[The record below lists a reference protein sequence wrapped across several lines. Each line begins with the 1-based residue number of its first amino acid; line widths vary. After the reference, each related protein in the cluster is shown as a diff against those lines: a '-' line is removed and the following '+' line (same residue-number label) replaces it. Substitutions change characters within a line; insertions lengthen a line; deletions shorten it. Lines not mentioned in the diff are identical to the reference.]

1 MTDLMIIKDLRIKSF
16 PRDEGEKFLDVV
28 CGVEIELKFARNA
41 KMVFN
46 NAIFAHVGKRVKAD
60 F

>member
-28 CGVEIELKFARNA
+28 WGVEIELKFAKNA
-41 KMVFN
+41 KMVFKSGTS
-46 NAIFAHVGKRVKAD
+46 AHIEKRIKAG